1 MVSVKVWRLKVTA
14 NYGWMHCYEHPLQ
27 VDKASISSDGTT
39 VMLDLEGF
47 SPTWCMEVVYSFTGT
62 DGKTFT
68 GKLHNTVHDL
78 PE

>member
-1 MVSVKVWRLKVTA
+1 VA
-14 NYGWMHCYEHPLQ
+14 
-27 VDKASISSDGTT
+27 KASLSSDGKT